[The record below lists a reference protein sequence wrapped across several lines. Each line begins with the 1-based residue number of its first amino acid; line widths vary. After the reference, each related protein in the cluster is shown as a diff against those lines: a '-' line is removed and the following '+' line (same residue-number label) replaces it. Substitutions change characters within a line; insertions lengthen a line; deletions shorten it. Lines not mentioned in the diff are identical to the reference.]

1 MCKALISVANSFSI
15 RLKTNIG
22 KAKMPR
28 DYDRDYNEDTSAD
41 YKRKRRD
48 DEAAG
53 AGSAADAPEADG
65 SHGHTASHAPLH
77 DTPQLNEK
85 TNAYLQEC
93 LMEKK
98 TLEKKNIITK
108 RLLDD
113 GKLD

>member
-1 MCKALISVANSFSI
+1 
-15 RLKTNIG
+15 
-22 KAKMPR
+22 MPR

-48 DEAAG
+48 DEAVG

-65 SHGHTASHAPLH
+65 SHGHTTSHAPLH

-113 GKLD
+113 GRRGHVIHA